1 MRRLGWGFR
10 YASPAPE
17 FESNTGPME
26 KPHATLRFLAGRLLA
41 WLAAVA
47 TAYLLASISATQS
60 VVASL
65 QGMGVAV
72 PFSVRLSMTWN
83 DIVGMAGM
91 LLALV
96 AFALL
101 VAFLVTA
108 LLRRW
113 VRRGAGLLYFL
124 AGVTALVIL
133 HLALHAAL
141 GVTPVAI
148 ARSPGGLA
156 VQGLAGGVGGL
167 VYLFLVLRSA
177 RR

>member
-1 MRRLGWGFR
+1 MD
-10 YASPAPE
+10 
-17 FESNTGPME
+17 

-47 TAYLLASISATQS
+47 TAYLLASISSTQS

-65 QGMGVAV
+65 QGMGV
-72 PFSVRLSMTWN
+72 PIPLGIRLSMTSK
-83 DIVGMAGM
+83 DILGMAGM
-91 LLALV
+91 LLPLV

-101 VAFLVTA
+101 IAFLVTA

-113 VRRGAGLLYFL
+113 IRRGAGLLYFL
-124 AGVTALVIL
+124 AGAAALVTL

-156 VQGLAGGVGGL
+156 VQALAGGLGGL
-167 VYLFLVLRSA
+167 SYLFMVLRAA
-177 RR
+177 RP